1 MLYENIIISLYF
13 IYNFVEGAVNIMFR
27 NGNNIY
33 STKERNDMM
42 PDLFNL
48 TPEMNSY
55 FNSLPKNLQETIIQ
69 SGAKINSLTDLKQV
83 AKEFSG
89 NEIS

>member
-1 MLYENIIISLYF
+1 FNI
-13 IYNFVEGAVNIMFR
+13 
-27 NGNNIY
+27 
-33 STKERNDMM
+33 ERKNVM

-55 FNSLPKNLQETIIQ
+55 FDSLPKGMQENVIQ
-69 SGAKINSLTDLKQV
+69 SGAKINSLADLKQV
-83 AKEFSG
+83 VKELSG